1 MICMCVQGTVTFRWR
16 GRSKSVCCRKYSHF
30 SVSTLH
36 VLRHGN
42 EIRLLL
48 GEFSFSVSN
57 TAMTNGGIKL
67 LKIILPGLGSY
78 KSRKRKQ
85 SRYKHKI
92 QRYLEFCS
100 FIFVVVTGHEKP
112 FACLCHFVYQY
123 QYLYFSVCPSSY
135 ILVPIS
141 VCLPAF

>member
-1 MICMCVQGTVTFRWR
+1 
-16 GRSKSVCCRKYSHF
+16 
-30 SVSTLH
+30 

-57 TAMTNGGIKL
+57 TAMTNGVRGGGIKL
-67 LKIILPGLGSY
+67 LKIILPGSGSY

-100 FIFVVVTGHEKP
+100 FISEEVTGHGDP

-123 QYLYFSVCPSSY
+123 LYLYFAVRPVTPQSRY
-135 ILVPIS
+135 LH
-141 VCLPAF
+141 VCLRVGCIPSKCLPNTLPPNYQNIKPHTFVY